1 MQVEMV
7 HGPKVTDAHRRAC
20 ALLAQE
26 AFRTQRISHRRHS
39 KMPHRG
45 QKVPIRVPSSIKDGY
60 YFLTSREYRS
70 KDGVLYNYELYNK
83 HGLRLKPQ
91 TRGKRKML
99 CLFFPSEERPS
110 KARGH
115 AQSVCFQLQEMQ
127 LGKAPTA
134 LVQRCSCAPQTEAK
148 AEALEELH
156 LAEHVCDD

>member
-26 AFRTQRISHRRHS
+26 AFRTQRISHHRRS

-99 CLFFPSEERPS
+99 CFFSLGRAAQQSQRTCTECLLSISRNAIGKGPHCFGPALFMCTTDRS
-110 KARGH
+110 
-115 AQSVCFQLQEMQ
+115 QSGG
-127 LGKAPTA
+127 LGRIA
-134 LVQRCSCAPQTEAK
+134 LGRTC
-148 AEALEELH
+148 L
-156 LAEHVCDD
+156 